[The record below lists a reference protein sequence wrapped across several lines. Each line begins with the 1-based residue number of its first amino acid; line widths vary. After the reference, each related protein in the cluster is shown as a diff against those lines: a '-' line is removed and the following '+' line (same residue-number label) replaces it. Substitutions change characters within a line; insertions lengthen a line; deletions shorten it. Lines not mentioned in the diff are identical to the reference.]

1 MKVRGERE
9 CQSCG
14 ARWSYYETGSVA
26 CPSCG
31 DLRSVGVD
39 ARTAHTDAPVSLDL
53 AAHRERFGDAPGT
66 LPRSGADELKS
77 DLREYCRKRGFIRG
91 GRLAPLD
98 GTYLAARELLEAV
111 DCFERLRDPTDAD
124 REYLLA
130 LLAGAADGER
140 PPTDEVPTALREARG
155 MAAVRAVEAYRSD
168 ALDFLDEL
176 ESQAETEADD
186 ERGVR
191 DTAEAD
197 GSDDSSPV
205 TVDGSDDSS
214 PVTVDGS
221 DDSSPVTV
229 DESDDSSPVT
239 ADEGDDSPSVTVDG
253 ADPVSRVAP
262 ARAAF
267 ERLRDRVARADALG
281 GDLPPA
287 AADALVEAAEA
298 IGEYVRNGDETAL
311 ATVDDLIDDAS
322 VDDLDPTER

>member
-39 ARTAHTDAPVSLDL
+39 DRTAHTDAPVSLDL

-66 LPRSGADELKS
+66 LPRSGVEELQS
-77 DLREYCRKRGFIRG
+77 DLREYCRKRGFIDG

-98 GTYLAARELLEAV
+98 ELYLAARELLEAV

-130 LLAGAADGER
+130 LLSGADDGER
-140 PPTDEVPTALREARG
+140 PPANEVPAALREARG

-168 ALDFLDEL
+168 ALDFLGEL
-176 ESQAETEADD
+176 
-186 ERGVR
+186 
-191 DTAEAD
+191 
-197 GSDDSSPV
+197 DDSGSVGGDGDDGGDDGDAPTV
-205 TVDGSDDSS
+205 TV
-214 PVTVDGS
+214 
-221 DDSSPVTV
+221 
-229 DESDDSSPVT
+229 
-239 ADEGDDSPSVTVDG
+239 EGENPG
-253 ADPVSRVAP
+253 SRVAP
-262 ARAAF
+262 ARDAF

-281 GDLPPA
+281 GDVPPA
-287 AADALVEAAEA
+287 VANALVEAADGL
-298 IGEYVRNGDETAL
+298 GEYVRTGNETAL
-311 ATVDDLIDDAS
+311 EAANDLLDDAS
-322 VDDLDPTER
+322 VDDPNPGDR

>member
-14 ARWSYYETGSVA
+14 TRWSYYETGSVA

-66 LPRSGADELKS
+66 LPRSGADELQS

-91 GRLAPLD
+91 GRLAALD

-130 LLAGAADGER
+130 LLAGADDGER
-140 PPTDEVPTALREARG
+140 PPTDEVPSALREARG

-176 ESQAETEADD
+176 EAGGKLEAGHEQGGTEDAET
-186 ERGVR
+186 
-191 DTAEAD
+191 D

-205 TVDGSDDSS
+205 TVG
-214 PVTVDGS
+214 
-221 DDSSPVTV
+221 
-229 DESDDSSPVT
+229 ESDDSPPV
-239 ADEGDDSPSVTVDG
+239 AVDG
-253 ADPVSRVAP
+253 ADPGSRVPP
-262 ARAAF
+262 ARDAF
-267 ERLRDRVARADALG
+267 ERLRDRVARVDALG
-281 GDLPPA
+281 GDVPPA
-287 AADALVEAAEA
+287 AADALVEAADA
-298 IGEYVRNGDETAL
+298 LGEYVRTGDEAAMEAANRL
-311 ATVDDLIDDAS
+311 LDDAS
-322 VDDLDPTER
+322 VDDLGPTGS

>member
-39 ARTAHTDAPVSLDL
+39 DRTAHTDAPVSLDL

-66 LPRSGADELKS
+66 LPRSGVEELQS
-77 DLREYCRKRGFIRG
+77 DLREYCRKRGFIDG

-98 GTYLAARELLEAV
+98 ELYLAARELLEAV

-130 LLAGAADGER
+130 LLSGADDGER
-140 PPTDEVPTALREARG
+140 PPANEVPAALREARG

-168 ALDFLDEL
+168 ALDFLGEL
-176 ESQAETEADD
+176 
-186 ERGVR
+186 
-191 DTAEAD
+191 
-197 GSDDSSPV
+197 DDSGSVGGDGDDGGDDGDAPTV
-205 TVDGSDDSS
+205 TV
-214 PVTVDGS
+214 
-221 DDSSPVTV
+221 
-229 DESDDSSPVT
+229 
-239 ADEGDDSPSVTVDG
+239 EGENPG
-253 ADPVSRVAP
+253 SRVAP
-262 ARAAF
+262 ARDAF

-281 GDLPPA
+281 GDVPPA
-287 AADALVEAAEA
+287 VANALVEAADGL
-298 IGEYVRNGDETAL
+298 GEYVRTGNETAL
-311 ATVDDLIDDAS
+311 EAANDLLDDAS
-322 VDDLDPTER
+322 VDDPDPGDR

>member
-14 ARWSYYETGSVA
+14 TRWSYYETGSVA

-66 LPRSGADELKS
+66 LPRSGVDELQS
-77 DLREYCRKRGFIRG
+77 DLREYCRKRGFISG
-91 GRLAPLD
+91 GRLAALD

-130 LLAGAADGER
+130 LLAGADDGER
-140 PPTDEVPTALREARG
+140 PPTDEVPSALREARG

-176 ESQAETEADD
+176 EDGAERSGDEPIEA
-186 ERGVR
+186 ERH
-191 DTAEAD
+191 DA
-197 GSDDSSPV
+197 
-205 TVDGSDDSS
+205 
-214 PVTVDGS
+214 
-221 DDSSPVTV
+221 
-229 DESDDSSPVT
+229 
-239 ADEGDDSPSVTVDG
+239 EGDDSQPVVVDG
-253 ADPVSRVAP
+253 ADPGSRVAP
-262 ARAAF
+262 ARDAF
-267 ERLRDRVARADALG
+267 ERLRDRVARVDALG
-281 GDLPPA
+281 GDVPPA
-287 AADALVEAAEA
+287 AADALVEAADA
-298 IGEYVRNGDETAL
+298 LGEYVRTGDEAAL
-311 ATVDDLIDDAS
+311 EAANGLLDDAS
-322 VDDLDPTER
+322 ADDLGPAGR

>member
-39 ARTAHTDAPVSLDL
+39 DRTAHTDAPVSLDL

-66 LPRSGADELKS
+66 LPQSGVEELQS
-77 DLREYCRKRGFIRG
+77 DLREYCRKRGFIDG

-98 GTYLAARELLEAV
+98 ELYLAARELLEAV

-130 LLAGAADGER
+130 LLSGADDGER
-140 PPTDEVPTALREARG
+140 PPANEVPAALREARG

-168 ALDFLDEL
+168 ALDFLGEL
-176 ESQAETEADD
+176 
-186 ERGVR
+186 
-191 DTAEAD
+191 
-197 GSDDSSPV
+197 DDSGSVGGDGDDGGDDGDAPTV
-205 TVDGSDDSS
+205 TV
-214 PVTVDGS
+214 
-221 DDSSPVTV
+221 
-229 DESDDSSPVT
+229 
-239 ADEGDDSPSVTVDG
+239 EGENPG
-253 ADPVSRVAP
+253 SRVAP
-262 ARAAF
+262 ARDAF

-281 GDLPPA
+281 GDVPPA
-287 AADALVEAAEA
+287 VANALVEAADGL
-298 IGEYVRNGDETAL
+298 GEYVRTGNETAL
-311 ATVDDLIDDAS
+311 EAANDLLDDAS
-322 VDDLDPTER
+322 VDDPNPGDR

>member
-14 ARWSYYETGSVA
+14 TRWSYYETGSVA

-39 ARTAHTDAPVSLDL
+39 DRTAHTDAPVTLDL

-66 LPRSGADELKS
+66 VPRSGADELKT

-91 GRLAPLD
+91 GRLAPLG

-130 LLAGAADGER
+130 LLAGADDGER
-140 PPTDEVPTALREARG
+140 PPADAVPTALREARG

-176 ESQAETEADD
+176 EDGAERSGDEPIEA
-186 ERGVR
+186 ERH
-191 DTAEAD
+191 DA
-197 GSDDSSPV
+197 
-205 TVDGSDDSS
+205 
-214 PVTVDGS
+214 
-221 DDSSPVTV
+221 
-229 DESDDSSPVT
+229 
-239 ADEGDDSPSVTVDG
+239 EGDDSQPVVVDG
-253 ADPVSRVAP
+253 ADPGSRVAP
-262 ARAAF
+262 ARDAF
-267 ERLRDRVARADALG
+267 ERLRDRVARVDALG
-281 GDLPPA
+281 GDVPPA
-287 AADALVEAAEA
+287 AADALVEAADA
-298 IGEYVRNGDETAL
+298 LGEYVRTGDEAAL
-311 ATVDDLIDDAS
+311 EAANGLLDDAS
-322 VDDLDPTER
+322 ADDLGPAGR